1 MNYMNILEE
10 WKTRHNITV
19 KDGIAKVDG
28 DDTRGEG
35 STDELALLDWAEKKG
50 IPSYHEEYV
59 GSIYGLI
66 DQLTKKH
73 KPQR

>member
-1 MNYMNILEE
+1 MNDRVEE
-10 WKTRHNITV
+10 WKTRHNITLV
-19 KDGIAKVDG
+19 DGIAEVDG

-50 IPSYHEEYV
+50 IPSWEEEYV
-59 GSIYGLI
+59 DSIYGLI
-66 DQLTKKH
+66 DQMTKKH